1 MTLSL
6 HKHSPGFFP
15 GTGGLNETGKGPSGA
30 YHTINVPFLSGLDDT
45 TLTSLFSPIFTKLV
59 EVYRPQAIVLQCGA
73 DGLYGDPIDSADQAF
88 NLTLDG
94 YMACVRHVIA
104 SQVPTMFLGG
114 GGYNLANTARLWT
127 SIVDL
132 LVSGGNSLGL
142 NNDIPDH
149 DAFFLEYAPSYEM
162 RIEPGCLRNKN
173 TPDYVQSVLGTVMTN
188 LDNIKI
194 E

>member
-1 MTLSL
+1 
-6 HKHSPGFFP
+6 
-15 GTGGLNETGKGPSGA
+15 
-30 YHTINVPFLSGLDDT
+30 
-45 TLTSLFSPIFTKLV
+45 
-59 EVYRPQAIVLQCGA
+59 
-73 DGLYGDPIDSADQAF
+73 
-88 NLTLDG
+88 
-94 YMACVRHVIA
+94 MACVRHVIA